1 MNLGGKSN
9 PEYMAVLT
17 EVVHCL
23 RNQMHHPKL
32 TMDARQITD
41 WFHHVSEE
49 EVGEVLLRMETES
62 RNGWRTA
69 KSQPHG

>member
-23 RNQMHHPKL
+23 ITQMHHPKL
-32 TMDARQITD
+32 TMDASQIKD

-49 EVGEVLLRMETES
+49 QVREVLRRMEAES
-62 RNGWRTA
+62 RFGEGTVE
-69 KSQPHG
+69 SQRQR